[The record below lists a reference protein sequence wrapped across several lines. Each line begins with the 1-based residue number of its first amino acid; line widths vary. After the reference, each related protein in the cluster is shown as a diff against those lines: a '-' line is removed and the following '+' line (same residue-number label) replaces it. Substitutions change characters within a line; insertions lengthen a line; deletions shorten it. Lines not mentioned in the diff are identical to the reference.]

1 MTEIKLTSAF
11 VDLLRL
17 KNLLNQNLILLA
29 DDGGGKYSLHG
40 GACSIGESFT
50 IVSLPQP
57 DPTYPIKL
65 ANQQKIAFWTSDY
78 DLTFCEPGLTLD
90 YRNGSIQMKDRS
102 RFIDGGV
109 QIADGQQVLAAF
121 KQGDKKPA
129 TDC

>member
-1 MTEIKLTSAF
+1 MPEIKLTPALI
-11 VDLLRL
+11 DLLRR
-17 KNLLNQNLILLA
+17 KDLLQQTLVLLV

-50 IVSLPQP
+50 IVSLLEP
-57 DPTYPIKL
+57 DPAYPIKL
-65 ANQQKIAFWTSDY
+65 TNQQNVAFWTSDY

-109 QIADGQQVLAAF
+109 QLANGEKILATF
-121 KQGDKKPA
+121 NQGDA
-129 TDC
+129 SAEVGC